1 MLVGIKSSSC
11 SAIIDVRIDIFYWST
26 KIYQC
31 TLDDPLLSPWLPSPR
46 KIDAEL
52 KTVITHCLSS
62 LDSTFLISI
71 YSEYNNGV
79 YLDISAR
86 GQKQVSQGIEVGQP
100 GDRSVS
106 ARGYKW
112 VSQGLQVGK
121 PEDRNVSDRGY
132 NVNYVMIQR
141 KFKKSIVS

>member
-1 MLVGIKSSSC
+1 M
-11 SAIIDVRIDIFYWST
+11 
-26 KIYQC
+26 
-31 TLDDPLLSPWLPSPR
+31 
-46 KIDAEL
+46 
-52 KTVITHCLSS
+52 
-62 LDSTFLISI
+62 
-71 YSEYNNGV
+71 
-79 YLDISAR
+79 
-86 GQKQVSQGIEVGQP
+86 GQP
-100 GDRSVS
+100 GDRSGS